1 MSCTA
6 AQDSSAEHAYSL
18 RHYRYILRHALEL
31 GYRLPLVRD
40 VAFGKREGRF
50 FLVRHDVDISP
61 WAAEEMAELEVQEGV
76 CTTYYY
82 RFHAPYYN
90 LLDAPV
96 VESVRRVA
104 ALGHEVGLHYEPGYF
119 MQIGEDPSAGTRRD
133 IALFEELLG
142 FETQTIAQHQPA
154 QGPLLGEIS
163 PQHACAYQRALVR
176 DMPYF
181 GDSGFHWREGCV
193 CTKLGQHEQIHT
205 LIHPHS
211 WTISDRPWPDV
222 LRAHA
227 DELSARLSG
236 EMERYIIEVKDY
248 LARRGAIDA
257 AREAK
262 YEQGDSGQHKQG
274 D

>member
-1 MSCTA
+1 MSA
-6 AQDSSAEHAYSL
+6 DAREPEVQVEHAYSIP
-18 RHYRYILRHALEL
+18 HYRYILRRALDL
-31 GYRLPLVRD
+31 GYRFPLVRD
-40 VAFGKREGRF
+40 VAFGVREGRF

-61 WAAEEMAELEVQEGV
+61 WAAEEMAQVEREEGV

-90 LLDAPV
+90 LLDVKV

-104 ALGHEVGLHYEPGYF
+104 AMGHEVGLHYEPGYF
-119 MQIGEDPSAGTRRD
+119 TELGQDPVEGTRRD
-133 IALFEELLG
+133 IALFEDVVG

-163 PQHACAYQRALVR
+163 DKHPCAYQRELVR

-193 CTKLGQHEQIHT
+193 CTKLGEHEQIHT

-211 WTISDRPWPDV
+211 WTIYDRPWQDV

-227 DELSARLSG
+227 DDLSG
-236 EMERYIIEVKDY
+236 RLRQEMEDYIVEVTDY
-248 LARRGAIDA
+248 LAKRPALDA

-262 YEQGDSGQHKQG
+262 YED
-274 D
+274 

>member
-1 MSCTA
+1 MSA
-6 AQDSSAEHAYSL
+6 AANNAPEVSADHAYSL
-18 RHYRYILRHALEL
+18 PHYRYILRRAREL
-31 GYRLPLVRD
+31 GYLFPLVRD
-40 VAFGKREGRF
+40 VAFGVREGRF

-61 WAAEEMAELEVQEGV
+61 WAAERLALLEVEEGV
-76 CTTYYY
+76 RTTYYY

-90 LLDAPV
+90 LLDEKVAA
-96 VESVRRVA
+96 SVRRVA

-119 MQIGEDPSAGTRRD
+119 EALGDDPTEGTRRD
-133 IALFEELLG
+133 IRVFEELVG
-142 FETQTIAQHQPA
+142 FETKTIAQHQPA

-163 PQHACAYQRALVR
+163 EKHADAYQRALVR

-211 WTISDRPWPDV
+211 WTISGVAWQDV

-227 DELSARLSG
+227 DELSQRLRE
-236 EMERYIIEVKDY
+236 EMEAYIVEVTDY
-248 LARRGAIDA
+248 LARRAAIDA
-257 AREAK
+257 ARAAK
-262 YEQGDSGQHKQG
+262 YDREDGAPSN
-274 D
+274 